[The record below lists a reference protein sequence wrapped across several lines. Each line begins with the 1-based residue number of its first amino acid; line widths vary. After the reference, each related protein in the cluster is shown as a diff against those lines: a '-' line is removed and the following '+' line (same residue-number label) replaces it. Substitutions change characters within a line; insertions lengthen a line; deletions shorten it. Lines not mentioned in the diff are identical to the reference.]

1 MYKHKSTNFNIYIYI
16 FIHLFIV
23 FICYGLQ
30 NKQMSENWTCL
41 NSPAQL
47 NSVNT
52 QFLHLHPELYE
63 RLMNLKQLL
72 GFVVYI
78 LQSKILWACTF
89 HYIWYNHNKVY
100 LTSWCMHKEVQSL
113 ALVFCASPHT
123 ECPRRLVIC
132 TWLAGLV
139 QSWPNSLNFAKRVN
153 GQLARER
160 KKKKHS
166 EIVIS
171 REEPS
176 E

>member
-1 MYKHKSTNFNIYIYI
+1 
-16 FIHLFIV
+16 
-23 FICYGLQ
+23 
-30 NKQMSENWTCL
+30 
-41 NSPAQL
+41 
-47 NSVNT
+47 
-52 QFLHLHPELYE
+52 
-63 RLMNLKQLL
+63 
-72 GFVVYI
+72 
-78 LQSKILWACTF
+78 
-89 HYIWYNHNKVY
+89 
-100 LTSWCMHKEVQSL
+100 MHKEVQSL